1 MSVYDDV
8 LEAICELADAAQTY
22 SDIVIGSMPPDNGI
36 SIAWGASSLNE
47 FMNKNAIVTMTAV
60 LNGKHCDQKSVSAAL
75 GEVHRVLTRRKRYPE
90 AENFQITNI
99 STLGAPIYIGR
110 EANSQWLYGSSL
122 RVRFFLRG
130 D

>member
-8 LEAICELADAAQTY
+8 LESVCGLAEASQPY
-22 SDIVIGSMPPDNGI
+22 SAIVIGSMPPDDGI
-36 SIAWGASSLNE
+36 SIVWSASSLNE
-47 FMNKNAIVTMTAV
+47 FLNKNAVVTMTAV
-60 LNGKHCDQKSVSAAL
+60 LNGKHSNQKSVSEAL
-75 GEVHRVLTRRKRYPE
+75 GEIHRVLTRRKAYPE

-99 STLGAPIYIGR
+99 STVGAPIYIGR
-110 EANSQWLYGSSL
+110 EANNQWLYGSSL